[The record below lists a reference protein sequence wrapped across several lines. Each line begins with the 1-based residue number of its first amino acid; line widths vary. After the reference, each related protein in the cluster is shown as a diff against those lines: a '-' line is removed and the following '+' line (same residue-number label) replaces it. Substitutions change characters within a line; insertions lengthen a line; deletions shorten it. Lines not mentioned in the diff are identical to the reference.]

1 MNDPQPNTLTQRLDE
16 KIAEGMTEER
26 ELLKS
31 LRDLLIKQD
40 FEDSVVDQVTGLVGH
55 LEELFLLV
63 IVGEVKAG
71 KSTFINSLLNS
82 DVCKVGAI
90 PTTDKIHVLKYGDVE
105 KERVI
110 EEFLVENMSP
120 HEPLKTINIVDTP
133 GTNSIVKRHGEITE
147 SFIPRCDLVLF
158 TTSVDRPFT
167 ETEREFLEFIVEGWA
182 RKIIFVITKK
192 DQKEPHELDE
202 IHKFV
207 TDSVKKFF
215 DFDPHIFMVSAKQ
228 ARKAKIE
235 QDDALYEE
243 SGFKALEEYLF
254 EQLSAGEKLKLKL
267 ESPINSSISICDR
280 TIEAFSARMSNLKD
294 DKKVLENI
302 KSQLEQSERDMSE
315 NFGRF
320 ILEIDNVVLEM
331 EKRGRNWVDDNVK
344 LTNMGMLRSS
354 ERFRAR
360 FKEDVIKD
368 YEVKIDEILSKAV
381 DWFMKK
387 YLKVWQDT
395 TEYFSDQAAKRPHDG
410 MVGKVGK
417 KFEYNREQIYDLVR
431 ADAKDKIKSFDY
443 EEQVRRFI
451 GRAATGINTA
461 IGGSLIGVGAGVAV
475 VALTTAAGF
484 TWIDIT
490 GILGGLT
497 LLGGSLLVLPMQRR
511 KIKAEFSDKVTE
523 LKGALT
529 QVLDDQIKKE
539 ARDAVDKIRESF
551 GPFFDYVNRTTGSV
565 EESLNKVKEI
575 KEGFIQLKMKFG
587 MTLEEEKDAIAARET
602 KSIPKKEEP
611 PAEVAAEEKPDEPE
625 PSGEETEPSDA
636 SDEGSNEA
644 VAEEEAEEPA
654 SAESTSDEEPAPEE
668 SDKSEA

>member
-1 MNDPQPNTLTQRLDE
+1 MNDPQPHTLTQRLDE
-16 KIAEGMTEER
+16 KIAEGMSEER

-40 FEDSVVDQVTGLVGH
+40 FEDSVVDQVTGLVGN

-110 EEFLVENMSP
+110 EEFLVENLSP

-158 TTSVDRPFT
+158 TTSVDRPFSQ
-167 ETEREFLEFIVEGWA
+167 TEREFLEFIVEGWA
-182 RKIIFVITKK
+182 RKILFIITKK
-192 DQKEPHELDE
+192 DQKEPDELED

-207 TDSVKKFF
+207 GDSVRKFF
-215 DFDPHIFMVSAKQ
+215 DFEPHIFMVSAKE
-228 ARKAKIE
+228 ARKAKAD
-235 QDDALYEE
+235 QDDDLYER

-267 ESPINSSISICDR
+267 ESPINSSIAICDR
-280 TIEAFSARMSNLKD
+280 TLQAFTARMANLKD
-294 DKKVLENI
+294 DRKVLDNI

-344 LTNMGMLRSS
+344 LTNIGMLRSS

-431 ADAKDKIKSFDY
+431 ADAKDKVKNFDY
-443 EEQVRRFI
+443 EDQVRKFI
-451 GRAATGINTA
+451 GRAATGINSA

-529 QVLDDQIKKE
+529 QVLDEQIKKE
-539 ARDAVDKIRESF
+539 AREAVDKIRESF
-551 GPFFDYVNRTTGSV
+551 GPFFDYVNRTTGTV
-565 EESLNKVKEI
+565 EEALNKVKSI
-575 KEGFIQLKMKFG
+575 KDGFLQLKLKFG
-587 MTLEEEKDAIAARET
+587 MTLEEEKDAIAARDT
-602 KSIPKKEEP
+602 KSIPKGEEP
-611 PAEVAAEEKPDEPE
+611 QAEETVDNGEQEPEAQARVDDPEPDAAEKDEAPDT
-625 PSGEETEPSDA
+625 EE
-636 SDEGSNEA
+636 
-644 VAEEEAEEPA
+644 
-654 SAESTSDEEPAPEE
+654 SANAE
-668 SDKSEA
+668 SDKPSE

>member
-1 MNDPQPNTLTQRLDE
+1 MNDPQPHTLTQRLDE
-16 KIAEGMTEER
+16 KIAEGMSEER

-40 FEDSVVDQVTGLVGH
+40 FEDATVDQVTGLVGH

-90 PTTDKIHVLKYGDVE
+90 PTTDKIHVLKYGDTV

-110 EEFLVENMSP
+110 EEFLVENLSP

-158 TTSVDRPFT
+158 TTSVDRPFSQ
-167 ETEREFLEFIVEGWA
+167 TEREFLEYIVEGWA
-182 RKIIFVITKK
+182 RKIIFIITKK
-192 DQKEPHELDE
+192 DQKEPHELEE

-207 TDSVKKFF
+207 ADSVKKFF
-215 DFDPHIFMVSAKQ
+215 DFEPQIFMVSAKQ
-228 ARKAKIE
+228 ARKAKNE

-267 ESPINSSISICDR
+267 ESPINSSIAICDR
-280 TIEAFSARMSNLKD
+280 TIQAFQARMANLKD
-294 DKKVLENI
+294 DRKVLDNI
-302 KSQLEQSERDMSE
+302 KSQLEQSEKDMSE

-320 ILEIDNVVLEM
+320 ILEIDNVILEM

-344 LTNMGMLRSS
+344 LTNMGMLRSA
-354 ERFRAR
+354 ERFRGR
-360 FKEDVIKD
+360 FKEDVAKD
-368 YEVKIDEILSKAV
+368 YEAKIDAILSKAV

-395 TEYFSDQAAKRPHDG
+395 TEYFSDQAAKRPHEG

-431 ADAKDKIKSFDY
+431 ADAKDKIKNFDY
-443 EEQVRRFI
+443 DEQIRRFMS
-451 GRAATGINTA
+451 RSATGINTA
-461 IGGSLIGVGAGVAV
+461 IGMSIVGAGAGVAIV
-475 VALTTAAGF
+475 LLTTGLAL
-484 TWIDIT
+484 DIT
-490 GILGGLT
+490 GVLSGLFLAT
-497 LLGGSLLVLPMQRR
+497 TGLVMLPYQRR
-511 KIKAEFSDKVTE
+511 KIKAEFSDRITE

-539 ARDAVDKIRESF
+539 AREAVDKIRESF
-551 GPFFDYVNRTTGSV
+551 GPFFDYVNRTTGTV
-565 EESLNKVKEI
+565 EEALNKVKGI
-575 KEGFIQLKMKFG
+575 KDGFLQLKLKFG
-587 MTLEEEKDAIAARET
+587 MTLEEEKDAIAARDT
-602 KSIPKKEEP
+602 KSIPKEEAP
-611 PAEVAAEEKPDEPE
+611 KSAETDDDSEQAPGAVEEASEPDTPADESESTEESEGTPD
-625 PSGEETEPSDA
+625 TEAP
-636 SDEGSNEA
+636 
-644 VAEEEAEEPA
+644 AEEPK
-654 SAESTSDEEPAPEE
+654 D
-668 SDKSEA
+668 